1 MKFLALLVCV
11 AVVCSAHAQKK
22 DSADQKA
29 FERAISLVE
38 DKRNDEALLAFYEFM
53 SVYPDSPLLARAHYN
68 IGYLQFVRRNYEAAT
83 IVFKQIVDSGYDDRD
98 PNGLMEPYMLYKH
111 HSCRML
117 AEMSLE
123 QKKYK
128 AAEEYIRMFEH
139 DYPYQHFCGNEL
151 SANAIYTAT
160 MKARAYDGQGKP
172 LKAIQE
178 LVPYIFNNGLASN
191 EDLLQHL
198 NTILYHNYSIDQLHE
213 EFTRALNSCQ
223 VKVTKRSIEATLTL
237 FGQKVAMNYFYDEDE
252 TTTRDLDFCK
262 KVIRKN
268 KLFKKFL

>member
-1 MKFLALLVCV
+1 MKFFSLLVCV
-11 AVVCSAHAQKK
+11 AIVCSAHAQKK

-29 FERAISLVE
+29 FERAVALVE
-38 DKRNDEALLAFYEFM
+38 DKRNEEALLAFYEFM
-53 SVYPDSPLLARAHYN
+53 SAYPESSLLARVHYN
-68 IGYLQFVRRNYEAAT
+68 IGYLQFERRNYEAAT
-83 IVFKQIVDSGYDDRD
+83 IVFKQIIDAGYDDRD

-123 QKKYK
+123 QKNYK

-178 LVPYIFNNGLASN
+178 LVPYIFDNGLAYN
-191 EDLLQHL
+191 EDLLQLL
-198 NTILYHNYSIDQLHE
+198 NTILYHNYSIDQLHD
-213 EFTRALNSCQ
+213 EFTRALNSCE
-223 VKVTKRSIEATLTL
+223 VKVMKRNTEATVTL
-237 FGQKVAMNYFYDEDE
+237 FGQKVEMDYFYDNDE
-252 TTTRDLDFCK
+252 KATRDLDFFK
-262 KVIRKN
+262 KAISKN